1 MLIFDA
7 HCDTLTRAVNEGK
20 NLSANSLHWDVARA
34 GQYDGFVQ
42 VLAIWQ
48 DPDKVKPSFEGAMRY
63 ILAAEK
69 FQREAPRLKLC
80 RNASELEGG
89 LQEKKVCAFL
99 AVEGGECLEGEI
111 ENLRLFYQAGVR
123 VLTLTWNHANGLGD
137 GADEPENRG
146 LTPFGREVMQWM
158 QQNGMVVDISHAG
171 ERAFYDCIDI
181 ARKPIIASHS
191 NARRIHDHPRNLR
204 DEQLLAIAKTGG
216 VIGMNFYTKFIGPP
230 GKADLTAL
238 IGHIE
243 HILGIA
249 GEDSLGLGADFDGM
263 YSLPP
268 PIVGVE
274 NLYSL
279 FNTLAR
285 MNYSDEILE
294 KIASGNFLRVFG
306 NALEQTG
313 NNMDKPVQASEND

>member
-20 NLSANSLHWDVARA
+20 SLSVNPLHWDVARA
-34 GQYDGFVQ
+34 GRYDGFVQ

-48 DPDKVKPSFEGAMRY
+48 DPDKVIPSFDGAMRY

-69 FQREAPRLKLC
+69 FEREDRRLKLC
-80 RNASELEGG
+80 RNVSELEGG

-99 AVEGGECLEGEI
+99 AVEGGECLEGKI
-111 ENLRLFYQAGVR
+111 ENLKLFYRAGVR
-123 VLTLTWNHANGLGD
+123 VLTLTWNHTNGLGD
-137 GADEPENRG
+137 GADEPGNRG
-146 LTPFGREVMQWM
+146 LTPFGREVVQWM

-171 ERAFYDCIDI
+171 ERTFYDCIDI

-191 NARRIHDHPRNLR
+191 NAKRIHDHPRNLR
-204 DEQLLAIAKTGG
+204 DEQILAIAKTGG

-230 GKADLTAL
+230 GKAELSAL
-238 IGHIE
+238 IPHME

-249 GEDSLGLGADFDGM
+249 GEDSAGLGADFDGM
-263 YSLPP
+263 YSLPY
-268 PIVGVE
+268 PILGVE

-294 KIASGNFLRVFG
+294 KIASGNFLRIFG

-313 NNMDKPVQASEND
+313 NHMDKPVQVSEND